1 MWHDM
6 CIISS
11 HIVPRSHIE
20 RDFLLYL
27 QEVLDSQKEAVE
39 SAELCELQFSEVSSW
54 IEDLNEQISQAKSDE
69 SVMRDLCNNSRD
81 ITKQGML
88 MYIRIVVTTYEMTV
102 VIFSP
107 ICI

>member
-1 MWHDM
+1 MF
-6 CIISS
+6 IISS
-11 HIVPRSHIE
+11 HMVSLTHIE

-27 QEVLDSQKEAVE
+27 QEVLDTQKEAVE
-39 SAELCELQFSEVSSW
+39 SAELCELQFSEISSW

-81 ITKQGML
+81 ITKQGMV
-88 MYIRIVVTTYEMTV
+88 MYITVVVYTNELTV

-107 ICI
+107 NCS

>member
-1 MWHDM
+1 MRYDM
-6 CIISS
+6 LMISS
-11 HIVPRSHIE
+11 HTFSLTHIE

-27 QEVLDSQKEAVE
+27 WQEVLDSQKEAVE

-88 MYIRIVVTTYEMTV
+88 MDI
-102 VIFSP
+102 P
-107 ICI
+107 L